1 MKKKFL
7 LAFIM
12 LSAIMMVGCVDA
24 DVTVDLEKDGTGKA
38 IIQVLGPKT
47 VFDNIPEENINELG
61 KDFETVE
68 KIADSDKSGYRFAT
82 RQGKLE
88 EIFKEI
94 TNIDASLQEN
104 QDSQD
109 NSGDVENQNS
119 NSSVNAETVYTESN
133 NNDLANELYEKY
145 VDINEEQSL
154 I

>member
-82 RQGKLE
+82 RQGKL
-88 EIFKEI
+88 
-94 TNIDASLQEN
+94 
-104 QDSQD
+104 
-109 NSGDVENQNS
+109 
-119 NSSVNAETVYTESN
+119 
-133 NNDLANELYEKY
+133 
-145 VDINEEQSL
+145 
-154 I
+154 